1 MCRLERSRVNFC
13 WTNGT
18 TKTPPPTTTFWPLL
32 SMLVRPVTGSV
43 DFLPR
48 RPVMMN
54 ASLGPATL

>member
-1 MCRLERSRVNFC
+1 MNFC

>member
-1 MCRLERSRVNFC
+1 MNFC
-13 WTNGT
+13 CTKGT